1 MKVIALLIIM
11 IFLLGCATQK
21 PTFNLDQE
29 QTLDFNP
36 LSFVVIKEWNKFNSA
51 VQEFALD
58 GCNVATRID
67 AYTWSVHLKD
77 C

>member
-1 MKVIALLIIM
+1 M

-21 PTFNLDQE
+21 PTFNLDQK

-36 LSFVVIKEWNKFNSA
+36 LSFVLIKEWNKFNSG
-51 VQEFALD
+51 VQEFVLD
-58 GCNVATRID
+58 GCNVAKRID
-67 AYTWSVHLKD
+67 AYTWSVNLKD